1 MHISND
7 SNDANLTVTS
17 DVVRVYQLVVCA
29 DGY

>member
-7 SNDANLTVTS
+7 RNDANLTVTS
-17 DVVRVYQLVVCA
+17 DVVWVYQLVVCA